1 MNWWLAIRRVR
12 ASTIAVALL
21 AAILVAVGGLAVT
34 VPALFAVQ
42 GLALPVGL
50 LAPLIVS
57 TSVSHGLARGDETT
71 EAVAVRPIIL
81 LDIGYAV
88 VAAGVTLGVGAAL
101 HWTGWSNLGIEA
113 GRNGIGFIGLALIG
127 RRTLGRNAGAVVPA
141 VVALLLAFFGGD
153 ASGRPQWWAWIV
165 TPPDDPRSW
174 AFAVGFLVVGV
185 CLSMGRTGRAHAA

>member
-12 ASTIAVALL
+12 ASVIAVGLL
-21 AAILVAVGGLAVT
+21 AAVLVSVGGLAVT
-34 VPALFAVQ
+34 MPALFAVQ

-57 TSVSHGLARGDETT
+57 TSVSHGLARGDEAT
-71 EAVAVRPIIL
+71 EAVAVRPVLL

-88 VAAGVTLGVGAAL
+88 VAAGATLGAGAGL
-101 HWTGWSNLGIEA
+101 QLSGWSNLGTAA

-127 RRTLGRNAGAVVPA
+127 RRFLGRDTGAVVPA

-153 ASGRPQWWAWIV
+153 ASGTPQWWAWIV